1 MSVLELPDPD
11 TSLLPRSPLRLV
23 VCQVRHDR
31 TFAAVDATRVVAL
44 HSELANRYPTITE
57 AAMQTFGIVTGPGLG
72 AQMTTP
78 EPSKG
83 WQFRSADE
91 SWTVTIQTEF
101 FSLETSAYVD
111 WSDYKQRLLEVM
123 GAVRAH
129 VGPVVEQRVGLRYV
143 DEVRD
148 PVVTD
153 PVGWGGW
160 IDESL
165 LGPLTHASFGPALR
179 STQQLLELEA
189 HDALRVIL
197 RHGTVRVP
205 GDKQWLYLLDH
216 DCFRQQGRRFDV
228 DALASTLDDLHRL
241 ALQVFQAA
249 ITPKLYRYLKGED
262 DSQ

>member
-31 TFAAVDATRVVAL
+31 TFAAVDATRVIAL
-44 HSELANRYPTITE
+44 HSELADRYPTITE
-57 AAMQTFGIVTGPGLG
+57 AAVQTFGFLAGPGG

-91 SWTVTIQTEF
+91 TWTVTIQPDF
-101 FSLETSAYVD
+101 FSLETSAYLD
-111 WSDYKQRLLEVM
+111 WSDFRERLLRVVR
-123 GAVRAH
+123 AVGAH

-153 PVGWGGW
+153 PVDWRGW

-165 LGPLTHASFGPALR
+165 LGPLVHPSFGPALR
-179 STQQLLELEA
+179 STQQVLELEA
-189 HDALRVIL
+189 HEALRVIL
-197 RHGTVRVP
+197 RHGTLRVP
-205 GDKQWLYLLDH
+205 GEKQWLYLLDH
-216 DCFRQQGRRFDV
+216 DCFRQQGRPFDA
-228 DALASTLDDLHRL
+228 DALAGTLDDLQRL

-249 ITPKLYRYLKGED
+249 ITPRLYRYLKGED
-262 DSQ
+262 NGR